1 HYYHPNIAG
10 LQGHNAA
17 IHKKVW
23 FNNREVSDTATSGG
37 FLNIYTNNQASYV
50 DATEYYYVLVDL
62 KLLHTISGVDFQSPT
77 SGQYP
82 IHVRVS
88 SSYDSSLGERA
99 FINWPLCDS
108 LELSVSSLTE
118 YSFTCSSVM
127 LGRYLVLTKSA
138 DLGFFRVD
146 QIFVFAE
153 EYYDY
158 DSQVDMR
165 VTWMPDETISKA
177 LQTSNVTFHLL
188 IRNRLAKIWF
198 TDQYGYLEAMTN
210 PRYVLMLQGDGASL
224 IKYVG
229 GQIEN
234 KDYSVNSPAAY
245 VLEMLNSSLNRT
257 ATHNTQDFAKV
268 CVTWTA
274 DNNATTFFTYV
285 DGQLIGQ
292 STDLR
297 HAIPIRKI
305 GYSNDVYSTG
315 TSIQM
320 YFDLFI
326 GPRQTRQAANTKDA
340 SLPYIVSN
348 YKYRYYSSSSYAERG
363 NDGRAYMFQGYNQH
377 YMTYYQ
383 DYADPYHY
391 WLISFGHLTI
401 VKRIRVVDLIEELD
415 AYGGDVCG
423 PSSSRTGY
431 FGRLNVTSSGYT
443 CQNWE
448 SNTPHVPNTDCQ
460 NAGYFP
466 VNNKT
471 ASKNYCRNCDNTNRF
486 WCYTTNPSVRW
497 QSCQIYSCSR
507 ANMRFGQ
514 LHLLGNPVGM
524 EDGIIEVNQLDP
536 QETPLPSNAD
546 PSQYPSPYMFRL
558 NTPKKPRQPPG
569 MFFYS
574 EYPIN
579 IYLTVSHTILG
590 FVIQGSSMM
599 DRTNYWRAYVRSFK
613 IFYGDDPR
621 TLIPV
626 RSYQT
631 SNSYVDHQFNQYYN
645 DMMQLRMDVSVPFKA
660 KIIQFRPVSY
670 YNRRVA
676 KLEILGYPDDC
687 GLISGDQAT
696 LSSPT
701 SNTRNFLFKDFYH
714 FSGFSLNT
722 SGDPVMF
729 LLQYRHMRT
738 WQLVNFTV
746 LRETTVFASSNGN
759 DQALPHLIRTNE
771 IRIVIRNGSASTMS
785 VLFRG
790 CMIKEEC
797 PFGFFRHKDSC
808 FWVPYGMNSS
818 FPHTVAPPMLAKE
831 ICESMHWNGSAH
843 LASPKTVLENQLF
856 YYMFYNSITSGQ
868 NLHKFVH
875 IDGQYNR
882 SSGQWK
888 WWDGSP
894 VDWKFWRHS
903 SPGKECLMMDL
914 EHGGT
919 WRNIKCD
926 TYQSVYQF
934 ICEVNA
940 LNTGYSMVS
949 EPINITG
956 NPVNYYNLR
965 SGYSASAAN
974 DGDFTLNVV
983 SKIYSSTPVT
993 SASTFD
999 WWRVDMRTV
1008 QYVSEVWIYLRS
1020 DVNENAR
1027 LYEAWISQTTA
1038 DNPYTTSMFYSI
1050 LCQKRTETFNPGN
1063 VIEIMCG
1070 FSGRYVILR
1079 RERIGCCF
1087 SLAEVVVYTRRYVQ
1101 QERQA
1106 KKVYVKRMMYYDNN
1120 YYMASYSGL
1129 SHLRQLFDC
1138 FRELAPTCKSVF
1150 TGGSVVSKFSD
1161 ENATHTSDGMIN
1173 RYGTNYNMLQW
1184 LPYNTSCDL
1193 RLVNGV
1199 QGLLTTNVTSKSET
1213 FRYTAKSVSYKVQSW
1228 DPESQTVQLD
1238 RYRVGFWPL
1247 VQETQANDIQQGMRH
1262 GDLGSNVS
1270 WASGPTFKTN
1280 GALYL
1285 LGNAN
1290 STLQVP
1296 ASGALEMDGNEY
1308 TVCFYSYFNQSYD
1321 FTMPVLQSSRDSLQF
1336 RYTDVNNF
1344 EARVIRQSGAATVVT
1359 GTLKAPYFWH
1369 YFCVAVTRSPAQV
1382 VVIEGHR
1389 TVFSSPVTSDD
1400 PVRSLDSESLVFGNG
1415 SHGFLFCLQVFSLSL
1430 DVHQSH
1436 WAYREC
1442 APYTKYCRSMP
1453 SRCPGYFDRRLN
1465 IFPGHT
1471 STSHSEYVSY
1481 TAWTSEETVLNY
1493 FKTNTGCFA
1502 LVNGGS
1508 HMRCFRD
1515 WQFNEFNTAYY
1526 RYGYRT
1532 DALMWICCDST
1543 FSNTTASGQYCMVDN
1558 IQALSFAGK
1567 YWTIQDN
1574 GGVCPKW
1581 TQRIGSLFHEDLVEG
1596 SLYDAENYCR
1606 MPTSNYKNDCPNS
1619 GTGYSQCNYYFCD
1632 ENDPR
1637 PTLGSWRAGSA
1648 DLDEWLQLSF
1658 SRRVRAE
1665 SITIG
1670 STHCYHSSAVHE
1682 LIQRYVLEYSDDSL
1696 YWYRYTMPMYH
1707 YRTLFGPY
1715 NSPDT
1720 CGSSTERL
1728 IPSVEAA
1735 FLRIYSLANTGRPAG
1750 KLEVFGCVVEP
1761 YALILPEIYYHPYQV
1776 STTKIGSRF
1785 NADHVVTS
1793 INLNWGTDVSY
1804 DGVYYRPGFRI
1815 HSKVSYLIVTF
1826 EIPQR
1831 VFA

>member
-1 HYYHPNIAG
+1 
-10 LQGHNAA
+10 
-17 IHKKVW
+17 
-23 FNNREVSDTATSGG
+23 
-37 FLNIYTNNQASYV
+37 
-50 DATEYYYVLVDL
+50 
-62 KLLHTISGVDFQSPT
+62 
-77 SGQYP
+77 
-82 IHVRVS
+82 
-88 SSYDSSLGERA
+88 
-99 FINWPLCDS
+99 
-108 LELSVSSLTE
+108 
-118 YSFTCSSVM
+118 
-127 LGRYLVLTKSA
+127 
-138 DLGFFRVD
+138 
-146 QIFVFAE
+146 
-153 EYYDY
+153 
-158 DSQVDMR
+158 
-165 VTWMPDETISKA
+165 
-177 LQTSNVTFHLL
+177 
-188 IRNRLAKIWF
+188 
-198 TDQYGYLEAMTN
+198 
-210 PRYVLMLQGDGASL
+210 
-224 IKYVG
+224 
-229 GQIEN
+229 
-234 KDYSVNSPAAY
+234 
-245 VLEMLNSSLNRT
+245 
-257 ATHNTQDFAKV
+257 
-268 CVTWTA
+268 
-274 DNNATTFFTYV
+274 
-285 DGQLIGQ
+285 
-292 STDLR
+292 
-297 HAIPIRKI
+297 
-305 GYSNDVYSTG
+305 
-315 TSIQM
+315 
-320 YFDLFI
+320 
-326 GPRQTRQAANTKDA
+326 
-340 SLPYIVSN
+340 
-348 YKYRYYSSSSYAERG
+348 
-363 NDGRAYMFQGYNQH
+363 
-377 YMTYYQ
+377 
-383 DYADPYHY
+383 
-391 WLISFGHLTI
+391 
-401 VKRIRVVDLIEELD
+401 
-415 AYGGDVCG
+415 
-423 PSSSRTGY
+423 
-431 FGRLNVTSSGYT
+431 
-443 CQNWE
+443 
-448 SNTPHVPNTDCQ
+448 
-460 NAGYFP
+460 
-466 VNNKT
+466 
-471 ASKNYCRNCDNTNRF
+471 
-486 WCYTTNPSVRW
+486 
-497 QSCQIYSCSR
+497 
-507 ANMRFGQ
+507 
-514 LHLLGNPVGM
+514 
-524 EDGIIEVNQLDP
+524 
-536 QETPLPSNAD
+536 
-546 PSQYPSPYMFRL
+546 
-558 NTPKKPRQPPG
+558 
-569 MFFYS
+569 
-574 EYPIN
+574 
-579 IYLTVSHTILG
+579 
-590 FVIQGSSMM
+590 
-599 DRTNYWRAYVRSFK
+599 
-613 IFYGDDPR
+613 
-621 TLIPV
+621 
-626 RSYQT
+626 
-631 SNSYVDHQFNQYYN
+631 
-645 DMMQLRMDVSVPFKA
+645 
-660 KIIQFRPVSY
+660 
-670 YNRRVA
+670 
-676 KLEILGYPDDC
+676 
-687 GLISGDQAT
+687 
-696 LSSPT
+696 
-701 SNTRNFLFKDFYH
+701 
-714 FSGFSLNT
+714 
-722 SGDPVMF
+722 
-729 LLQYRHMRT
+729 
-738 WQLVNFTV
+738 
-746 LRETTVFASSNGN
+746 
-759 DQALPHLIRTNE
+759 
-771 IRIVIRNGSASTMS
+771 
-785 VLFRG
+785 
-790 CMIKEEC
+790 
-797 PFGFFRHKDSC
+797 
-808 FWVPYGMNSS
+808 MNSS
-818 FPHTVAPPMLAKE
+818 FPHTVAPPNAGQRDLRVNA
-831 ICESMHWNGSAH
+831 
-843 LASPKTVLENQLF
+843 LERQRTF
-856 YYMFYNSITSGQ
+856 GHGQ

-974 DGDFTLNVV
+974 DGYFTLNVV

-1020 DVNENAR
+1020 DVN
-1027 LYEAWISQTTA
+1027 
-1038 DNPYTTSMFYSI
+1038 D
-1050 LCQKRTETFNPGN
+1050 
-1063 VIEIMCG
+1063 
-1070 FSGRYVILR
+1070 
-1079 RERIGCCF
+1079 
-1087 SLAEVVVYTRRYVQ
+1087 VQ

-1138 FRELAPTCKSVF
+1138 F
-1150 TGGSVVSKFSD
+1150 
-1161 ENATHTSDGMIN
+1161 H
-1173 RYGTNYNMLQW
+1173 
-1184 LPYNTSCDL
+1184 TSCDL

-1199 QGLLTTNVTSKSET
+1199 PGLLTTNVTSKSET

-1280 GALYL
+1280 
-1285 LGNAN
+1285 
-1290 STLQVP
+1290 

-1321 FTMPVLQSSRDSLQF
+1321 FTMPVLQSSGDSLQF

-1415 SHGFLFCLQVFSLSL
+1415 SHGFLFCLQVFSLSF

-1436 WAYREC
+1436 WAHREC

-1453 SRCPGYFDRRLN
+1453 SRCPGYFERRLN

-1493 FKTNTGCFA
+1493 FTTNTGCFA

-1508 HMRCFRD
+1508 HMRCFLD
-1515 WQFNEFNTAYY
+1515 WQFNEFSTAYY

-1543 FSNTTASGQYCMVDN
+1543 FSNTTASGQYCAVDN

-1567 YWTIQDN
+1567 HWTIQQN

-1606 MPTSNYKNDCPNS
+1606 MPTSTYQYNCPNS

-1735 FLRIYSLANTGRPAG
+1735 FLRIYSLANTGRAAG

-1761 YALILPEIYYHPYQV
+1761 YALMLPEIYYHPYQV
-1776 STTKIGSRF
+1776 STTKIGNQF

-1793 INLNWGTDVSY
+1793 ISLNWGTDVSY

>member
-1 HYYHPNIAG
+1 
-10 LQGHNAA
+10 
-17 IHKKVW
+17 
-23 FNNREVSDTATSGG
+23 
-37 FLNIYTNNQASYV
+37 
-50 DATEYYYVLVDL
+50 
-62 KLLHTISGVDFQSPT
+62 
-77 SGQYP
+77 
-82 IHVRVS
+82 
-88 SSYDSSLGERA
+88 
-99 FINWPLCDS
+99 
-108 LELSVSSLTE
+108 
-118 YSFTCSSVM
+118 
-127 LGRYLVLTKSA
+127 
-138 DLGFFRVD
+138 
-146 QIFVFAE
+146 
-153 EYYDY
+153 
-158 DSQVDMR
+158 
-165 VTWMPDETISKA
+165 
-177 LQTSNVTFHLL
+177 
-188 IRNRLAKIWF
+188 
-198 TDQYGYLEAMTN
+198 
-210 PRYVLMLQGDGASL
+210 
-224 IKYVG
+224 
-229 GQIEN
+229 
-234 KDYSVNSPAAY
+234 
-245 VLEMLNSSLNRT
+245 
-257 ATHNTQDFAKV
+257 
-268 CVTWTA
+268 
-274 DNNATTFFTYV
+274 
-285 DGQLIGQ
+285 
-292 STDLR
+292 
-297 HAIPIRKI
+297 
-305 GYSNDVYSTG
+305 
-315 TSIQM
+315 
-320 YFDLFI
+320 
-326 GPRQTRQAANTKDA
+326 
-340 SLPYIVSN
+340 
-348 YKYRYYSSSSYAERG
+348 
-363 NDGRAYMFQGYNQH
+363 
-377 YMTYYQ
+377 
-383 DYADPYHY
+383 
-391 WLISFGHLTI
+391 
-401 VKRIRVVDLIEELD
+401 
-415 AYGGDVCG
+415 
-423 PSSSRTGY
+423 
-431 FGRLNVTSSGYT
+431 
-443 CQNWE
+443 
-448 SNTPHVPNTDCQ
+448 
-460 NAGYFP
+460 
-466 VNNKT
+466 
-471 ASKNYCRNCDNTNRF
+471 
-486 WCYTTNPSVRW
+486 
-497 QSCQIYSCSR
+497 
-507 ANMRFGQ
+507 
-514 LHLLGNPVGM
+514 
-524 EDGIIEVNQLDP
+524 
-536 QETPLPSNAD
+536 
-546 PSQYPSPYMFRL
+546 
-558 NTPKKPRQPPG
+558 
-569 MFFYS
+569 
-574 EYPIN
+574 
-579 IYLTVSHTILG
+579 
-590 FVIQGSSMM
+590 
-599 DRTNYWRAYVRSFK
+599 
-613 IFYGDDPR
+613 
-621 TLIPV
+621 
-626 RSYQT
+626 
-631 SNSYVDHQFNQYYN
+631 
-645 DMMQLRMDVSVPFKA
+645 
-660 KIIQFRPVSY
+660 
-670 YNRRVA
+670 
-676 KLEILGYPDDC
+676 
-687 GLISGDQAT
+687 
-696 LSSPT
+696 
-701 SNTRNFLFKDFYH
+701 
-714 FSGFSLNT
+714 
-722 SGDPVMF
+722 
-729 LLQYRHMRT
+729 
-738 WQLVNFTV
+738 
-746 LRETTVFASSNGN
+746 
-759 DQALPHLIRTNE
+759 
-771 IRIVIRNGSASTMS
+771 
-785 VLFRG
+785 
-790 CMIKEEC
+790 
-797 PFGFFRHKDSC
+797 
-808 FWVPYGMNSS
+808 MNSS

-974 DGDFTLNVV
+974 DGDFTLNDV

-1020 DVNENAR
+1020 DVN
-1027 LYEAWISQTTA
+1027 
-1038 DNPYTTSMFYSI
+1038 D
-1050 LCQKRTETFNPGN
+1050 
-1063 VIEIMCG
+1063 
-1070 FSGRYVILR
+1070 
-1079 RERIGCCF
+1079 
-1087 SLAEVVVYTRRYVQ
+1087 VQ

-1138 FRELAPTCKSVF
+1138 F
-1150 TGGSVVSKFSD
+1150 
-1161 ENATHTSDGMIN
+1161 H
-1173 RYGTNYNMLQW
+1173 
-1184 LPYNTSCDL
+1184 TSCDL

-1199 QGLLTTNVTSKSET
+1199 PGLLTTNVTSKSET

-1321 FTMPVLQSSRDSLQF
+1321 FTMPVLQSSGDSLQF

-1400 PVRSLDSESLVFGNG
+1400 PVRSLD
-1415 SHGFLFCLQVFSLSL
+1415 
-1430 DVHQSH
+1430 
-1436 WAYREC
+1436 
-1442 APYTKYCRSMP
+1442 
-1453 SRCPGYFDRRLN
+1453 
-1465 IFPGHT
+1465 
-1471 STSHSEYVSY
+1471 
-1481 TAWTSEETVLNY
+1481 
-1493 FKTNTGCFA
+1493 
-1502 LVNGGS
+1502 
-1508 HMRCFRD
+1508 
-1515 WQFNEFNTAYY
+1515 

-1543 FSNTTASGQYCMVDN
+1543 FSNTTASGQYCAVDN

-1567 YWTIQDN
+1567 HWTIQQN

-1606 MPTSNYKNDCPNS
+1606 MPTSTYQYNCPNS

-1735 FLRIYSLANTGRPAG
+1735 FLRIYSLANTG

-1776 STTKIGSRF
+1776 STTKIGNQF

-1793 INLNWGTDVSY
+1793 ISLNWGTDVSY

-1831 VFA
+1831 VFAVVTAGGSSHYVVSYELFY

>member
-1 HYYHPNIAG
+1 
-10 LQGHNAA
+10 
-17 IHKKVW
+17 
-23 FNNREVSDTATSGG
+23 
-37 FLNIYTNNQASYV
+37 
-50 DATEYYYVLVDL
+50 
-62 KLLHTISGVDFQSPT
+62 
-77 SGQYP
+77 
-82 IHVRVS
+82 
-88 SSYDSSLGERA
+88 
-99 FINWPLCDS
+99 
-108 LELSVSSLTE
+108 
-118 YSFTCSSVM
+118 
-127 LGRYLVLTKSA
+127 
-138 DLGFFRVD
+138 
-146 QIFVFAE
+146 
-153 EYYDY
+153 
-158 DSQVDMR
+158 
-165 VTWMPDETISKA
+165 
-177 LQTSNVTFHLL
+177 
-188 IRNRLAKIWF
+188 
-198 TDQYGYLEAMTN
+198 
-210 PRYVLMLQGDGASL
+210 
-224 IKYVG
+224 
-229 GQIEN
+229 
-234 KDYSVNSPAAY
+234 
-245 VLEMLNSSLNRT
+245 
-257 ATHNTQDFAKV
+257 
-268 CVTWTA
+268 
-274 DNNATTFFTYV
+274 
-285 DGQLIGQ
+285 
-292 STDLR
+292 
-297 HAIPIRKI
+297 
-305 GYSNDVYSTG
+305 
-315 TSIQM
+315 
-320 YFDLFI
+320 
-326 GPRQTRQAANTKDA
+326 
-340 SLPYIVSN
+340 
-348 YKYRYYSSSSYAERG
+348 
-363 NDGRAYMFQGYNQH
+363 
-377 YMTYYQ
+377 
-383 DYADPYHY
+383 
-391 WLISFGHLTI
+391 
-401 VKRIRVVDLIEELD
+401 
-415 AYGGDVCG
+415 
-423 PSSSRTGY
+423 
-431 FGRLNVTSSGYT
+431 
-443 CQNWE
+443 
-448 SNTPHVPNTDCQ
+448 
-460 NAGYFP
+460 
-466 VNNKT
+466 
-471 ASKNYCRNCDNTNRF
+471 
-486 WCYTTNPSVRW
+486 
-497 QSCQIYSCSR
+497 
-507 ANMRFGQ
+507 
-514 LHLLGNPVGM
+514 
-524 EDGIIEVNQLDP
+524 
-536 QETPLPSNAD
+536 
-546 PSQYPSPYMFRL
+546 
-558 NTPKKPRQPPG
+558 
-569 MFFYS
+569 
-574 EYPIN
+574 
-579 IYLTVSHTILG
+579 
-590 FVIQGSSMM
+590 
-599 DRTNYWRAYVRSFK
+599 
-613 IFYGDDPR
+613 
-621 TLIPV
+621 
-626 RSYQT
+626 
-631 SNSYVDHQFNQYYN
+631 
-645 DMMQLRMDVSVPFKA
+645 
-660 KIIQFRPVSY
+660 
-670 YNRRVA
+670 
-676 KLEILGYPDDC
+676 
-687 GLISGDQAT
+687 
-696 LSSPT
+696 
-701 SNTRNFLFKDFYH
+701 
-714 FSGFSLNT
+714 
-722 SGDPVMF
+722 
-729 LLQYRHMRT
+729 
-738 WQLVNFTV
+738 
-746 LRETTVFASSNGN
+746 
-759 DQALPHLIRTNE
+759 
-771 IRIVIRNGSASTMS
+771 
-785 VLFRG
+785 
-790 CMIKEEC
+790 
-797 PFGFFRHKDSC
+797 
-808 FWVPYGMNSS
+808 MNSS

-1020 DVNENAR
+1020 DVN
-1027 LYEAWISQTTA
+1027 
-1038 DNPYTTSMFYSI
+1038 D
-1050 LCQKRTETFNPGN
+1050 
-1063 VIEIMCG
+1063 
-1070 FSGRYVILR
+1070 
-1079 RERIGCCF
+1079 
-1087 SLAEVVVYTRRYVQ
+1087 
-1101 QERQA
+1101 
-1106 KKVYVKRMMYYDNN
+1106 
-1120 YYMASYSGL
+1120 
-1129 SHLRQLFDC
+1129 
-1138 FRELAPTCKSVF
+1138 
-1150 TGGSVVSKFSD
+1150 
-1161 ENATHTSDGMIN
+1161 
-1173 RYGTNYNMLQW
+1173 
-1184 LPYNTSCDL
+1184 TSCDL

-1199 QGLLTTNVTSKSET
+1199 PGLLTTNVTSKSET

-1321 FTMPVLQSSRDSLQF
+1321 FTMPVLQSSGDSLQF

-1400 PVRSLDSESLVFGNG
+1400 PVRSLD
-1415 SHGFLFCLQVFSLSL
+1415 
-1430 DVHQSH
+1430 
-1436 WAYREC
+1436 
-1442 APYTKYCRSMP
+1442 
-1453 SRCPGYFDRRLN
+1453 
-1465 IFPGHT
+1465 
-1471 STSHSEYVSY
+1471 
-1481 TAWTSEETVLNY
+1481 
-1493 FKTNTGCFA
+1493 
-1502 LVNGGS
+1502 
-1508 HMRCFRD
+1508 
-1515 WQFNEFNTAYY
+1515 

-1543 FSNTTASGQYCMVDN
+1543 FSNTTASGQYCAVDN

-1567 YWTIQDN
+1567 HWTIQQN

-1606 MPTSNYKNDCPNS
+1606 MPTSTYQYNCPNS

-1735 FLRIYSLANTGRPAG
+1735 FLRIYSLANTG

-1761 YALILPEIYYHPYQV
+1761 YALMLPEIYYHPYQV
-1776 STTKIGSRF
+1776 STTKIGNQF

-1793 INLNWGTDVSY
+1793 ISLNWGTDVSY